1 MPSLDTNVLLRWL
14 LDDVPEQTA
23 AADEL
28 MSNGAR
34 LTVPDVALIET
45 VYVLER
51 VVGLTRTTVALSIET
66 VLGVASVDVDRAL
79 WREVLADYLRHPKV
93 SITDSYLAAA
103 ARATGD
109 TPLWT
114 FDRKLARQVE
124 GAQLLSTSRR

>member
-28 MSNGAR
+28 MSSGAR
-34 LTVPDVALIET
+34 LTVPDVALTET

-51 VVGLTRTTVALSIET
+51 VVGLSRATVALSVET

-93 SITDSYLAAA
+93 PVTDSYLAAA
-103 ARATGD
+103 ARAAGG

-114 FDRKLARQVE
+114 FDRKFARQIE
-124 GAQLLSTSRR
+124 GSELLPTPSR